1 MSKDGDMEQL
11 GEIMKRMAEKVTGE
25 VPEELVENMRYLKN
39 QWLNSLRY
47 QVRQALGENCLTWNP
62 SLCRDL
68 VSVEEMGEAT
78 GGSILLCGP
87 VGTGKT
93 TSAVHIL
100 LTLADRYASA
110 LQRGGSDL
118 PDPDGYVVVL
128 SAPYLFRK
136 LSQMFGNAGEQA
148 DELMERCQR
157 ARILFVD
164 DIGSEGGTEEACA
177 AFDEIMNQRY
187 GNKRNRTTIVTS
199 NLMPD
204 EWQGYRNG
212 RLARAADRWR
222 EDRRCIVLKGESMRQ
237 DNREA
242 AWPEEFK

>member
-1 MSKDGDMEQL
+1 MEQL
-11 GEIMKRMAEKVTGE
+11 GDITKRILGKVTNDI
-25 VPEELVENMRYLKN
+25 PEELAENLDYLKA

-47 QVRQALGENCLTWNP
+47 QVRQSLGENCLTWNP
-62 SLCRDL
+62 SLCREL
-68 VSVEEMGEAT
+68 VTVEEMGTVT

-100 LTLADRYASA
+100 LSLADRYASA

-128 SAPYLFRK
+128 SAPLLFRK

-148 DELMERCQR
+148 DELMERCER

-204 EWQGYRNG
+204 EWQGYRG
-212 RLARAADRWR
+212 GKLARAADRWR
-222 EDRRCIVLKGESMRQ
+222 EDKRCVVLKGESMRS
-237 DNREA
+237 DNREK
-242 AWPEEFK
+242 AWPEEAT